1 MSTLTQLTTTYA
13 ARIAD
18 IIGASRAS
26 RPTTPE
32 QFIQLVEDAASSLRF
47 SALEELQEASEDLDT
62 AADELRAATRARSAD
77 QDIHL
82 ARAETHIRLALDHA
96 T

>member
-18 IIGASRAS
+18 IIGASRTG
-26 RPTTPE
+26 RPITPE

-47 SALEELQEASEDLDT
+47 SALEELQEAGEDLDT
-62 AADELRAATRARSAD
+62 AADELHAATRSRGAD
-77 QDIHL
+77 RDIHL
-82 ARAETHIRLALDHA
+82 ARAETHLRLALDHVI
-96 T
+96 